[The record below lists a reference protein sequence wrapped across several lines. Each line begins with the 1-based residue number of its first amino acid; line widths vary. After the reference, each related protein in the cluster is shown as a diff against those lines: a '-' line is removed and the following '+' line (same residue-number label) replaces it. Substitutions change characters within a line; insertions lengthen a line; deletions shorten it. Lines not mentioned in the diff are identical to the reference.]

1 MTTDVNLR
9 ELALDALLA
18 VTRDRAYSHT
28 VVRGMMEKYQYL
40 GKQERSF
47 LKRICEGTLENMIWI
62 DYVINQFS
70 SVKVNKMKPVIR
82 CILRNAVYELKFMD
96 AIPASATCNEAV
108 KLAQK
113 RGFRNL
119 KGFVNGVLRNVSRNL
134 DGVSLPDRE
143 ESPIAYLSVRYSM
156 PEWIIRMW
164 EEAYPLKQIESFLQ
178 AFLANAPTAVR
189 VNPFKAAKEALKE
202 ELAAE
207 GVTVRDV
214 DGVAGAL
221 YLEEYDFLGK
231 LPSFREGKFYVQD
244 ISSMQV
250 ALCARPKAG
259 DYILDVCA
267 APGGKSIHMAELLW
281 EAEKQRLYSQGTDGV
296 EAEGQEAVSR
306 KADGVEAGGQE
317 LAGCSLHGM
326 VEARDLTELKVS
338 MIQENIACCGLPNI
352 RAVRA
357 DARVLDKTQ
366 IEKADIVVADLPC
379 SGLGVLGRKADIK
392 YRVTLEDCRALC
404 ALQQEILHT
413 VQQYVKTQG
422 QLVYSTCTISP
433 MENEGN
439 VRWFLQEHPEFC
451 LEEQRQILPAEG
463 RNDGF
468 FLARFRKG

>member
-18 VTRDRAYSHT
+18 VTRDHAYSHA
-28 VVRGMMEKYQYL
+28 VIRGMMEKHQYL
-40 GKQERSF
+40 AKQERSF

-62 DYVINQFS
+62 DYAINQFS

-119 KGFVNGVLRNVSRNL
+119 KGFVNGVLRNLSRNL
-134 DGVSLPDRE
+134 DRVALPDRE
-143 ESPIAYLSVRYSM
+143 QSPVPYLSVRYSM
-156 PEWIIRMW
+156 PEWIIKMW
-164 EEAYPLKQIESFLQ
+164 EETYSFAQIENFLQ
-178 AFLANAPTAVR
+178 AFLAKAPTAVR
-189 VNPFKAAKEALKE
+189 VNPFKATKEELAK

-207 GVTVRDV
+207 GVTVREAEEA
-214 DGVAGAL
+214 AGTL
-221 YLEEYDFLGK
+221 YLEDYDFLGK
-231 LPSFREGKFYVQD
+231 LASFREGKFYVQD

-281 EAEKQRLYSQGTDGV
+281 EAESQMP
-296 EAEGQEAVSR
+296 A
-306 KADGVEAGGQE
+306 GVEAGEQG
-317 LAGCSLHGM
+317 AGVLEPAGAEAGGRESAGRTLHGM
-326 VEARDLTELKVS
+326 VEARDLTESKVS
-338 MIQENIACCGLPNI
+338 LIRENIARCGLPNI
-352 RAVRA
+352 RAAQA
-357 DARVLDKTQ
+357 DARVLDASQ
-366 IEKADIVVADLPC
+366 MGKADIVLADLPC
-379 SGLGVLGRKADIK
+379 SGLGVIGRKADIK

-404 ALQQEILHT
+404 ALQREILQT
-413 VQQYVKTQG
+413 VQQYVKPQG
-422 QLVYSTCTISP
+422 QLLYSTCTISP

-439 VRWFLQEHPEFC
+439 VRWFLQEHPGFC